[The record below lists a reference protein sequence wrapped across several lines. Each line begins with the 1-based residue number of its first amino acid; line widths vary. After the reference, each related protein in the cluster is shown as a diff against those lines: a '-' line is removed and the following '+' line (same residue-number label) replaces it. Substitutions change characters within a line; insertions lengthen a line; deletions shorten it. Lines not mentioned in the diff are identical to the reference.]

1 MSKRYCNAQVFRI
14 GRLLHFLYH
23 TLVCCKLTAVKWLV
37 VLNEIE
43 HEDSLKFWNV
53 NKSHCFKH
61 CRIKNLSL
69 VVFEL
74 KSKFFDVT
82 QLSIIKLCLLII
94 SNYLAFLIPFTV
106 DNLFHL
112 IIDIDFEKA
121 VAQLQIASHQF
132 MHMNL
137 ESAGVSIVDD

>member
-1 MSKRYCNAQVFRI
+1 M
-14 GRLLHFLYH
+14 
-23 TLVCCKLTAVKWLV
+23 
-37 VLNEIE
+37 NEIE

-53 NKSHCFKH
+53 DKSHCFKH
-61 CRIKNLSL
+61 RRIKNLSL

-74 KSKFFDVT
+74 KSKFLDVT
-82 QLSIIKLCLLII
+82 HLGIIKLRLLIVR
-94 SNYLAFLIPFTV
+94 NDLAFLIPFTV

-121 VAQLQIASHQF
+121 VAQLQITSHQF

-137 ESAGVSIVDD
+137 ESSGVSVVDD